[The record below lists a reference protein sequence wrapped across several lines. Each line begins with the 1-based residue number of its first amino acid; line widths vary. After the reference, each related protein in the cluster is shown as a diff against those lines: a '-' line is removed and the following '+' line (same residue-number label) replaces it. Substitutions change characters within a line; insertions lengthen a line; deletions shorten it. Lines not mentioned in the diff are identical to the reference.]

1 MTARSLYEVRERPSK
16 AYSWV
21 AFIIANIVVEFP
33 YQIFTG
39 ILIWAASYYPVI
51 GIQSSDRQG
60 LVLAFVIQL
69 FIYASAF
76 AHMTIVAMPDAHT
89 AGSIVNVLSIMSII
103 FSGVLQTAEALPG
116 FWYVTS
122 QFLLSW
128 YAHCAAIMLT

>member
-1 MTARSLYEVRERPSK
+1 MPLANNASQIQPLFVTQRSLYEVRERPSK

-21 AFIIANIVVEFP
+21 AFIFANIIVEIP
-33 YQIFTG
+33 YQIFTA

-51 GIQSSDRQG
+51 GIQSSARQG

-89 AGSIVNVLSIMSII
+89 AGSIVNVLAIMSII
-103 FSGVLQTAEALPG
+103 FSGVLQTATALPG
-116 FWYVTS
+116 FWYV
-122 QFLLSW
+122 
-128 YAHCAAIMLT
+128 